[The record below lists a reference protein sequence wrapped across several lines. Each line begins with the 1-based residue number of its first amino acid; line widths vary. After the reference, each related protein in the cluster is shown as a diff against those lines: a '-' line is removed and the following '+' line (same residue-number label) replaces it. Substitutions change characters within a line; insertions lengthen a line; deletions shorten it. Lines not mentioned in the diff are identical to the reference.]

1 MLRMKALLCLLLLL
15 APAMHAASI
24 EPAVSQRIARIL
36 REVPLI
42 DGHNDLPWEYQ
53 QRVKNQIARLEIA
66 GDLSTGEKPTH
77 TDIPRLRRGGIG
89 AQFWSVY
96 VPATIQGAD
105 AVRATA
111 EQIDVVH
118 RMNDRYSE
126 VFELART
133 AADIE
138 RIHKSGKI
146 ASLIGMEGG
155 HSIGNSL
162 AVLRQFY
169 GAGARYMT
177 LTHSI
182 NNDWADSATD
192 DPKHN
197 GLTSFG
203 KDVVREM
210 NRLGMLLDLS
220 HVSPKSMHDVLD
232 LTQAPP
238 IFSHSSARGIA
249 NHPRNV
255 PDDVLK
261 RLSKSDGVVM
271 VTFVPSFINEKTR
284 AWEGESE
291 ATDARLKEMY
301 QGQPER
307 VKEERALWAAA
318 NVRTIATVAD
328 VADHI
333 DHIRKVAGINHVGIG
348 GDFDGITSTPAGL
361 ESVADYP
368 NLFAELI
375 RRGYSDDDLKKIAG
389 LNVLRVIRKA
399 EEVSKKLRSSMPAI
413 DTRIEDYP
421 KH

>member
-1 MLRMKALLCLLLLL
+1 MLRMKTILCLLVALPLSL
-15 APAMHAASI
+15 HAASI

-53 QRVKNQIARLEIA
+53 QRVNDQIAKLEIA
-66 GDLSTGEKPTH
+66 DDLSSGEKPTH

-96 VPATIQGAD
+96 VPATIPGAD

-118 RMNDRYSE
+118 RMNDRYPQ

-138 RIHKSGKI
+138 RIHKKGKI
-146 ASLIGMEGG
+146 ASLIGLEGG

-169 GAGARYMT
+169 DAGARYMT
-177 LTHSI
+177 LTHSL

-197 GLTSFG
+197 GLTPFG

-232 LTQAPP
+232 LSQAPP
-238 IFSHSSARGIA
+238 IFSHSSARGIT

-255 PDDVLK
+255 PDDILK
-261 RLSKSDGVVM
+261 RLKSTDGVVM
-271 VTFVPSFINEKTR
+271 VTFVPSFINESTR
-284 AWEGESE
+284 TWEGESD
-291 ATDARLKEMY
+291 ATDARLKEMF
-301 QGQPER
+301 QGQPEL
-307 VKEERALWAAA
+307 VKNEREKWVAA
-318 NVRTIATVAD
+318 NPRPRATVSD

-333 DHIRKVAGINHVGIG
+333 DHIRKVAGIDHVGIG
-348 GDFDGITSTPAGL
+348 GDFDGITSTPDGL

-375 RRGYSDDDLKKIAG
+375 RRGYTDDELKKIAG
-389 LNVLRVIRKA
+389 SNVLRVLRKA
-399 EEVSKKLRSSMPAI
+399 EEVSKKMRSSMPAI
-413 DTRIEDYP
+413 DTRIADYP
-421 KH
+421 KN